1 MFTKR
6 SVVTVIILTIITCGI
21 YGLYWYYKTMEE
33 MYNAGGKSL
42 GNLTPIIQFVLL
54 FFYVGGVIF
63 AINADDNINEV
74 KARMGISPSDQKIA
88 YILLELVFPIAV
100 LALVQNEMNQLA
112 DAGTYNSIPQQF

>member
-21 YGLYWYYKTMEE
+21 YGLYWYYKKKED
-33 MYNAGGKSL
+33 MYNSCGKSL